1 MKLLELF
8 TFSHQTNRDAVSKV
22 AIYFCF
28 RFRTLEKVSK
38 FTLLTN
44 KHDDWEVEGYE
55 KRSLLVICCQEF
67 WQKMPPQKDH
77 NYGILLFLDRQ
88 ESYHHICIITG
99 KVSLQGLDGVFFMFE
114 SRLSW
119 DCCIFK
125 HCLSTK
131 SSGASNYCRHEANVR
146 VLESPLCKVLLS
158 FDNSRLID
166 RALVFLMYCKL
177 GPEQHPLFLLFTHA
191 SLNNK
196 IFFLLLSIKN
206 APFLTKTIA
215 LVTFDV

>member
-1 MKLLELF
+1 MAENA
-8 TFSHQTNRDAVSKV
+8 TT
-22 AIYFCF
+22 
-28 RFRTLEKVSK
+28 
-38 FTLLTN
+38 
-44 KHDDWEVEGYE
+44 
-55 KRSLLVICCQEF
+55 KRPQLWHLVISGQARKLSSHLYYHRKSF
-67 WQKMPPQKDH
+67 FTRLGW
-77 NYGILLFLDRQ
+77 IFL
-88 ESYHHICIITG
+88 
-99 KVSLQGLDGVFFMFE
+99 MFE

-146 VLESPLCKVLLS
+146 VLESLLCKVLLS

-206 APFLTKTIA
+206 APFLTKNHRVDYFWR
-215 LVTFDV
+215 LDYC

>member
-99 KVSLQGLDGVFFMFE
+99 KVSLQGLDGFF
-114 SRLSW
+114 W
-119 DCCIFK
+119 
-125 HCLSTK
+125 CLSQGWVETVV
-131 SSGASNYCRHEANVR
+131 Y
-146 VLESPLCKVLLS
+146 LS
-158 FDNSRLID
+158 IAFRPKAQEPVIIVVMKQMY
-166 RALVFLMYCKL
+166 VFLSHCFVRFYY
-177 GPEQHPLFLLFTHA
+177 LLTIQDW
-191 SLNNK
+191 L
-196 IFFLLLSIKN
+196 IELLCS
-206 APFLTKTIA
+206 
-215 LVTFDV
+215 